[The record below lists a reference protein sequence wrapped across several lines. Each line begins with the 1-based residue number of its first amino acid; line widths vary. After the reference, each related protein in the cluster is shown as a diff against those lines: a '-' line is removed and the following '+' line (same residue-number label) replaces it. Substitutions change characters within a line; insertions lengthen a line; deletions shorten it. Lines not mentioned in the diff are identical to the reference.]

1 MQLQH
6 DSQHPLALN
15 KHDTKSNAVEVK
27 MTRRRSRGRRRSSS
41 EFTFTEDDP
50 QPNKPHR
57 RRSSHG
63 TRPKPEENKKKDSP
77 AFQSIVDIISEIKR
91 LPTGSI
97 YQSSDSKRI
106 RRHSEP
112 PQLTLEGAQQGLTT
126 IQEQTLSKDMA
137 SLSLEPQEDTI
148 IKRNRSQSVPSTT
161 LSFHS
166 ENSNRRLLYT
176 PHMKT
181 SEATAAVRS
190 RQLYSGILRVS
201 SQDSSEADVDC
212 EQLDSS
218 IYIFGSRNRNRALDG
233 DQVVVELVDVDEML
247 NERQAKRLARQTRR
261 LSAISLQNGSFT
273 SNCGLSSIPEDNV
286 ASLERLKEA
295 THRPKYCGKVVCIL
309 ERPRNMLFSGT
320 LSLSRPYAP
329 TLDNGSRDKKETH
342 SPKIIWFIPADKR
355 LPLVAVPIKHA
366 PPDFIKYHEEYKNRI
381 FIGSIQRWPATSLHP
396 FGIVEQKIGW
406 MGELGV
412 HSRALMADHHIK
424 DSDFTDSV
432 KKAAVA
438 VPAELTDE
446 ERKLRRDLTKE
457 DLNIFTLGDQDHAFS
472 ITSTEKGMYEVGIH
486 IADVSRY
493 VHTNTPLDREA
504 RERSCAIELAD
515 AKRVPILP
523 FDFLASHSSLQVGK
537 ERLAYSVMCRFTEA
551 GVLLHAWIGHTVIKV
566 KEDVGKTLTEEAKT
580 LLSLCRTLQKI
591 RLETLEGMHLTKPVL
606 LFELADSGYPKQVHR
621 YDPTD
626 EEVLLQELL
635 IIANMEVGQKI
646 SCRFPDQ
653 ALLYRQDSPKLSKLS
668 ALIDHFECTPK
679 DIHELIEWIQTKETN
694 MARQQ
699 TMMHLVQAAMPPPK
713 YFSAGSLDI
722 SKYHHFSF
730 GTPICTVFTEPSQQ
744 YASIYVQRQLNA
756 ALKGEVQASD
766 QVDPIDKIARHC
778 NSSYLAKVAA
788 EQDSKKLFVAAYIYR
803 ECSNTDSGKLSTEAF
818 VISVEREMMTLYLPE
833 FDLSLQVSNDFG
845 YEHPLFLSRLF
856 VHLHV
861 DMRAIRPNFI
871 VEF

>member
-1 MQLQH
+1 
-6 DSQHPLALN
+6 
-15 KHDTKSNAVEVK
+15 
-27 MTRRRSRGRRRSSS
+27 MTRRRSRGRRRSSDL
-41 EFTFTEDDP
+41 TLTENDP
-50 QPNKPHR
+50 QPNKPQR
-57 RRSSHG
+57 RKSYG
-63 TRPKPEENKKKDSP
+63 TKPKLEDNKKGDSP

-97 YQSSDSKRI
+97 YQSSDPKRT

-112 PQLTLEGAQQGLTT
+112 PQLTLEDAQQGLTT
-126 IQEQTLSKDMA
+126 IQESDPLSKDMA
-137 SLSLEPQEDTI
+137 SLSLQPPDDTI
-148 IKRNRSQSVPSTT
+148 VKRNRSQSVPSTT
-161 LSFHS
+161 LPFHS

-181 SEATAAVRS
+181 SEATAAVRA

-261 LSAISLQNGSFT
+261 LSAISLQNGSFS
-273 SNCGLSSIPEDNV
+273 SNSGLSSIPEENV

-295 THRPKYCGKVVCIL
+295 TSRPKYCGKVVCIL

-432 KKAAVA
+432 KKAALA

-457 DLNIFTLGDQDHAFS
+457 DLNLFTLGDQDHAFS

-523 FDFLASHSSLQVGK
+523 FDFLASHCSLQVGK

-551 GVLLHAWIGHTVIKV
+551 GVLLHAWIGQTVIKV
-566 KEDVGKTLTEEAKT
+566 KEHVGKTLTEEAKA
-580 LLSLCRTLQKI
+580 LLCLCRTLQKT
-591 RLETLEGMHLTKPVL
+591 RLEEGMRLTQPVL
-606 LFELADSGYPKQVHR
+606 LFELAESGYPKHVHR

-626 EEVLLQELL
+626 EDVLLQELL

-653 ALLYRQDSPKLSKLS
+653 ALLYRQDAPKLSKLS
-668 ALIDHFECTPK
+668 ALVDHFECTPK
-679 DIHELIEWIQTKETN
+679 DIHQLIEWIQTKETN
-694 MARQQ
+694 LPRQQ

-730 GTPICTVFTEPSQQ
+730 GTPICTLFTEPSQH

-766 QVDPIDKIARHC
+766 QVDAIDKIARHC
-778 NSSYLAKVAA
+778 NSSYLAKIAA

-803 ECSNTDSGKLSTEAF
+803 ECSHTDSGKLSTEAF
-818 VISVEREMMTLYLPE
+818 VVSVEREIVTLYLPE
-833 FDLSLQVSNDFG
+833 FDLSLQVNQDVG
-845 YEHPLFLSRLF
+845 HPLFLSRLF
-856 VHLHV
+856 VHIHV
-861 DMRAIRPNFI
+861 DMRAIQPHFI